1 MKKKYEDI
9 VKKLIEKYPERQ
21 KEFITGSSEEVQRLY
36 TPEDT
41 KEIDYDRDIGYPG
54 LYPFT
59 RGMQPTMYRGRL
71 WTMRQYAGFGTAEES
86 KQRYKF
92 LLSQGQTGLSIAF
105 DLCTQIG
112 YDSDDPMSVGEVGKV
127 GVAIDPLAGSCF
139 VEKMTEKIEKNERI
153 IVGVNKFTTKE
164 ESPKNLL
171 RVDEKVEQLQVK
183 KLHKIK
189 AERDEKKVHENLEK
203 IRKISRTEEN
213 LIPSILEAVKTYATL
228 GEICNVLREEF
239 GEYSEQNVF

>member
-1 MKKKYEDI
+1 MKKKYEDL

-59 RGMQPTMYRGRL
+59 RGVQPTMYRGRL

-86 KQRYKF
+86 NQRYKF
-92 LLSQGQTGLSIAF
+92 LLSQGQTCLSIAF
-105 DLCTQIG
+105 DICTQIG
-112 YDSDDPMSVGEVGKV
+112 YNSDDPMSVGEVGKD
-127 GVAIDPLAGSCF
+127 GVAIDPLVGSYF

-153 IVGVNKFTTKE
+153 IVGVNKFTTQEK
-164 ESPKNLL
+164 SPKNLL

-183 KLHKIK
+183 KLHKTK
-189 AERDEKKVHENLEK
+189 AGRDEKKVHENLEK
-203 IRKISRTEEN
+203 IRKIPRTEEN
-213 LIPSILEAVKTYATL
+213 LIPSILEAVKPMPSLVKFVMCYVRNLVNIT
-228 GEICNVLREEF
+228 NK
-239 GEYSEQNVF
+239 